1 MKTKDNETGMS
12 EEIIS
17 QIFDFS
23 FTTKSVGKGTGTGL
37 SISSHIVEETQG
49 GSLTGSS
56 VLGEETKF
64 TIALHLE

>member
-1 MKTKDNETGMS
+1 MQIKDKGTGMS

-23 FTTKSVGKGTGTGL
+23 FTAKAIGKGTGTGL

-56 VLGEETKF
+56 VLREETEF